1 MIFRDISKLVEK
13 AGSRY
18 GLIVSVTKRAR
29 DLTDGATPFVDGEV
43 EKAVSLATEEFSNHY
58 VDIVDNND

>member
-1 MIFRDISKLVEK
+1 MIFRDISKLVKK

-29 DLTDGATPFVDGEV
+29 DLTDGATPLVDGDTQ
-43 EKAVSLATEEFSNHY
+43 KAVSLATEEFCSHH
-58 VDIVDNND
+58 VEIVNDDE